1 MFDIKKCNRI
11 LLKVSGEALMGD
23 KSFGQDH
30 QIINK
35 ICTEIKEL
43 HDKNIQICLVVG
55 GGNIFRG
62 MSASKSGM
70 ERASADHMGMLATV
84 INAIALQD
92 ALEKLSVPTR
102 IQSAIPMTAICEP
115 YIKRKAV
122 RHMEKNRIVI
132 FAAGTGN
139 PFFTTDTAAALRA
152 IEMSCDCLL
161 KATQVDGVY
170 DSDPN
175 ANIKAKKYN
184 NITYSEVLSKDLKVM
199 DASAIS
205 LAREHELPI
214 LVYSIKQDNE
224 LKRIFNGKGSFTI
237 IN

>member
-1 MFDIKKCNRI
+1 M
-11 LLKVSGEALMGD
+11 GE
-23 KSFGQDH
+23 KPFGQDH
-30 QIINK
+30 QVINN
-35 ICTEIKEL
+35 ICNEIKDL
-43 HDKNIQICLVVG
+43 HQKNIQICLVVG

-70 ERASADHMGMLATV
+70 ERSSADYMGMLATV
-84 INAIALQD
+84 MNAIALQD

-115 YIKRKAV
+115 YIKRKAS

-152 IEMSCDCLL
+152 IEMNCDCLL

-170 DSDPN
+170 DSDPK
-175 ANIKAKKYN
+175 ANSEAKKYSK
-184 NITYSEVLSKDLKVM
+184 ITYSEVLSKDLKVM

-214 LVYSIKQDNE
+214 LVYSIKQEQE
-224 LKRIFNGKGSFTI
+224 LKNIFNGKGCYTI